1 MPTPQRTSLEAIVAA
16 GRAALEDGGPEHVTM
31 NAVADR
37 VGVRAPSLY
46 KHVRDREALL
56 GMVAAATLEE
66 LRERMEGQDSLA
78 GLAHTCRSF
87 ARDYPEG
94 FRLIQTRTAA
104 AEDLARA
111 SEPVLAAARKAV
123 GDADALEAA
132 RFMTAWLTGFI
143 TMELAGAFRLGG
155 DLDKAFEYGIE
166 RVAAALAD

>member
-16 GRAALEDGGPEHVTM
+16 GREALEEGGPDHVTM
-31 NAVADR
+31 NAVAAR
-37 VGVRAPSLY
+37 VGVRPPSLY
-46 KHVRDREALL
+46 KRVQDREALL
-56 GMVAAATLEE
+56 GMIAAATLED
-66 LRERMEGQDSLA
+66 LRERMEGLETLED
-78 GLAHTCRSF
+78 LAHTYRSF
-87 ARDYPEG
+87 ARERPEG
-94 FRLIQTRTAA
+94 FRLIQTRTAS

-166 RVAAALAD
+166 RVAAALAG

>member
-16 GRAALEDGGPEHVTM
+16 ARAALEEGGPDRVTM

-46 KHVRDREALL
+46 KRVKDRNALL
-56 GMVAAATLEE
+56 GKIAAATLED
-66 LRERMEGQDSLA
+66 LRERMQGQDSLA
-78 GLAHTCRSF
+78 GLARTYRSF
-87 ARDYPEG
+87 AHEHPEG
-94 FRLIQTRTAA
+94 FRLIQTRTAS

-111 SEPVLAAARKAV
+111 SEPVLAAARDAV

-155 DLDKAFEYGIE
+155 DLDRAFDYGIE
-166 RVAAALAD
+166 RVASALAG